1 MEKVQIVDSKKSK
14 ETKESR
20 KVDVPSDVMAEL
32 TFRCTKHMTVRGIGR
47 SGLASHIKKVYSTGC
62 STLQSLTKYTIF
74 NRKLSGSCIKT
85 CVTKECDA

>member
-47 SGLASHIKKVYSTGC
+47 SGLATLLKKV
-62 STLQSLTKYTIF
+62 
-74 NRKLSGSCIKT
+74 SGLGWLVWLLYPPIPNK
-85 CVTKECDA
+85 VHNIQ